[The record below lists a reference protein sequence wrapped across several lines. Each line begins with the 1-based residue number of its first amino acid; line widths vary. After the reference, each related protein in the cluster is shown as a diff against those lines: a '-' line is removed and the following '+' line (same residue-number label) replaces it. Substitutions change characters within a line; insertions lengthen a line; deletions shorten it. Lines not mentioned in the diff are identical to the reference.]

1 MNLEAKG
8 VARLFNKNVCFKI
21 MGVVGRRGFNHHH
34 KLLCAPLQRITI
46 PTKKKVLDY

>member
-34 KLLCAPLQRITI
+34 KFLCAPLQRIII